1 MRDVRDFVRR
11 QGRLFALIVMA
22 ALLTFGYLVF
32 CGNIRVDTEELINQP
47 GTTLGWLTIG
57 RYGLALLKRLLG
69 LSTHHVIWS
78 GVLFFLFFCL
88 GTMLLVF
95 AFSRYAG
102 EAAKYPYWV
111 FGLLYVTSNI
121 WCFQLY
127 FSVQQAEIALAML
140 LVALAAIL
148 AMAACLK
155 YRGGKRWG
163 SLFLALVLL
172 VIGFG
177 SYQAL
182 VAYYVSICAAL
193 FLLYTEHGWE
203 ENGETDGQQREM
215 RGRMQAVS
223 PGKVLG
229 RLGLLLVHFLLAYGI
244 YSYIANRWFMS
255 TGVYMTSQRGWG
267 RLSAAACIKNILHT
281 VKNVLLMRG
290 PENFS
295 YYTIGILLLV
305 VLLILLHLQRKER
318 QKKAYGPMRRILWF
332 LSLALLAVSPFLM
345 IIYSGELLVARTQFA
360 LPFVAAFFGM
370 YAAGRLRD
378 FSGWGS
384 RAATAA
390 MVAAVLVTAVQVSY
404 VYRLAYTD
412 SVRYEQDVA
421 RTEELVAELEDA
433 CGGELPTV
441 PVVFVGRQMP
451 ELRTGCIRTEMYG
464 WSFYEWDYSEGNP
477 TGATHRICG
486 FVQAYTG
493 EALNENATDEM
504 KQAAIALA
512 DEMSDFPETGSVY
525 VSDDMVVVR
534 LSGVQE

>member
-1 MRDVRDFVRR
+1 MRDVRDFVRK
-11 QGRLFALIVMA
+11 QGRLFAFIGVM

-57 RYGLALLKRLLG
+57 RYGLALLKRILG

-88 GTMLLVF
+88 GAMLLIF

-111 FGLLYVTSNI
+111 FGILYVTSNI

-148 AMAACLK
+148 AMTACLK
-155 YRGGKRWG
+155 YRGIKRWG

-193 FLLYTEHGWE
+193 FLLYTEHGWKE
-203 ENGETDGQQREM
+203 SGETDGQQHKM
-215 RGRMQAVS
+215 HDRMQAVS
-223 PGKVLG
+223 PGWVLG
-229 RLGLLLVHFLLAYGI
+229 QIVLLLGHFLLAYGI
-244 YSYIANRWFMS
+244 YSYIANRWFMA
-255 TGVYMTSQRGWG
+255 TGAYMTSQRGWG
-267 RLSAAACIKNILHT
+267 RLSAAACVKNILRT
-281 VKNVLLMRG
+281 IKSVLLMRG

-295 YYTIGILLLV
+295 YYTIGILLLA
-305 VLLILLHLQRKER
+305 VLLVLMHL
-318 QKKAYGPMRRILWF
+318 QKKAQGEAAYSFMRRILWF
-332 LSLALLAVSPFLM
+332 LSLALLLASPFLM
-345 IIYSGELLVARTQFA
+345 IIYSGEMLVIRTQFA
-360 LPFVAAFFGM
+360 LPFVAAFLGM
-370 YAAGRLRD
+370 YAAGRLREY
-378 FSGWGS
+378 GKCGS
-384 RAATAA
+384 MIATAA
-390 MVAAVLVTAVQVSY
+390 MVAAVLVTAVQISY

-412 SVRYEQDVA
+412 SVRYEQDAA
-421 RTEELVAELEDA
+421 RTKELVAELEDA
-433 CGGELPTV
+433 CGGALPEV

-451 ELRTGCIRTEMYG
+451 ELKTGCIRTEMYG
-464 WSFYEWDYSEGNP
+464 WSFYEWDYNEGNP

-493 EALNENATDEM
+493 EELNENATDEM
-504 KQAAIALA
+504 RQAAVTLA

-525 VSDDMVVVR
+525 VADDMVVVR